1 MATKHVLLGLLD
13 IKPMSGYDIRNNLRI
28 SLDSLWTAS
37 YGQIYPALHKLAAE
51 GLVEAVNE
59 PTGSRERIVYH
70 LTDAG
75 RQQFRDWLNQP
86 VEYLPTRDPFR
97 FWASYLDSLS
107 EETVRS
113 TIDRHIRLQEE
124 RKLYFRQVIDSIDN
138 GSHPMIQA
146 RQETLDAAS
155 LQLLKATRT
164 MIFRELIAQAD
175 FEIQSAKRIRAF
187 WKSQL

>member
-155 LQLLKATRT
+155 LQRLKATRT

>member
-155 LQLLKATRT
+155 LQRLKATRT

-187 WKSQL
+187 WQSQL

>member
-146 RQETLDAAS
+146 RQETLDSAS
-155 LQLLKATRT
+155 LQRLKATRT

-187 WKSQL
+187 WQSQL

>member
-59 PTGSRERIVYH
+59 STGSRERIVYH

-155 LQLLKATRT
+155 LQRLKATRT

-187 WKSQL
+187 WQSQL

>member
-155 LQLLKATRT
+155 LQRLKATRT
-164 MIFRELIAQAD
+164 MIFRELIAQTD

-187 WKSQL
+187 WQSQL